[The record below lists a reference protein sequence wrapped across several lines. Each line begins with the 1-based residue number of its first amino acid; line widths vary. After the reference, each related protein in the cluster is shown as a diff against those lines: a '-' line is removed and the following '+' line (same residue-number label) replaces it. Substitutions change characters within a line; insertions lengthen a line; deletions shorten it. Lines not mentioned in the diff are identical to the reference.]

1 VAPPSASSALAP
13 APARPHGSVAR
24 CAAVGV
30 VAGFLS
36 GLFGVGGGILI
47 VPALVLVLKFDQR
60 LAHGTSLA
68 AVLPIAISSLT
79 SYAIDDKVD
88 WTVGALLAVGAIG
101 GAVIGTH
108 ILHRLPHDALAAA
121 FSLLLVVTAVR
132 LILDDSDAGGR
143 AALSLIG
150 TVALILIGLLAG
162 ILAGLLGVGGG
173 IIMVPAM
180 VVAFGVPAAVAKGT
194 SLLVIVPTAVMG
206 TWRNRTKKNAD
217 MRVAAILGLAGVV
230 SAFLGGVI
238 SVGMSEGLSNALFAT
253 LLILVATRMIWQ
265 LVSSRRRRDELPGSA
280 VSGA

>member
-1 VAPPSASSALAP
+1 M
-13 APARPHGSVAR
+13 
-24 CAAVGV
+24 GV

-47 VPALVLVLKFDQR
+47 VPALVLVLRFDQR

-88 WTVGALLAVGAIG
+88 WAVGLLLAIGAIA
-101 GAVIGTH
+101 GAVVGTH
-108 ILHRLPHDALAAA
+108 ILHRLPHDALAIA
-121 FSLLLVVTAVR
+121 FSVLLLATAVR
-132 LILDDSDAGGR
+132 LLLDDSDAGGR
-143 AALSLIG
+143 AVLDLIG
-150 TVALILIGLLAG
+150 MAALVLIGLVAG

-173 IIMVPAM
+173 IIMVPVM

-194 SLLVIVPTAVMG
+194 SLLVIVPTALMG

-238 SVGMSEGLSNALFAT
+238 AVGMSESASNRLFAT
-253 LLILVATRMIWQ
+253 LLILVAIRMVWQLLASRRGHEHVADQ
-265 LVSSRRRRDELPGSA
+265 LVSP
-280 VSGA
+280 